1 MNKIDT
7 RNRNSIREKSK
18 GRDEVICFPSL
29 SLRAFFF
36 FIYHLR
42 VISAIKKKVKNAR
55 GCIDL
60 CIIWSVPLW
69 ELFNSIR
76 FSNFNLQFQLH
87 YLWYCMYLS
96 LSCGYKEIV
105 MKIDWPTQL
114 YINSH
119 ALSCSL
125 LPARRRPTCGLK
137 ASI

>member
-42 VISAIKKKVKNAR
+42 VISAIKKKLRMHEV
-55 GCIDL
+55 IL
-60 CIIWSVPLW
+60 IYMVPLGT
-69 ELFNSIR
+69 FQFDSI
-76 FSNFNLQFQLH
+76 FELQFTISIA